1 MRVERMRDSI
11 PDIGT
16 ITTSAIRYAVCTQA
30 ISSVL
35 ADSPP
40 WIWVNE
46 LVTIWTSMIA
56 MNWPVPMA
64 KMPIQSRSRGVAS
77 EAAAGR
83 GSGGAVDGSL
93 SAAAGLRRAS
103 AIPARPP
110 RRSAL
115 ARVIVDL
122 RGSTKGPP
130 SGFGTKTQSRTPEGL
145 FQGKQGWQPS
155 AEVAGGVAQHLTS
168 GVKAAE

>member
-1 MRVERMRDSI
+1 MRVDSSRDKM

-16 ITTSAIRYAVCTQA
+16 ITTSAIKYAVWTQA

-46 LVTIWTSMIA
+46 LVTICTSMIA

-77 EAAAGR
+77 EATAGR
-83 GSGGAVDGSL
+83 GSGGAVDGNL
-93 SAAAGLRRAS
+93 SAAEGLRRAS
-103 AIPARPP
+103 AIPARPL
-110 RRSAL
+110 RRNAL

-130 SGFGTKTQSRTPEGL
+130 PAMEGDTQSRTPEAL
-145 FQGKQGWQPS
+145 FQAK
-155 AEVAGGVAQHLTS
+155 
-168 GVKAAE
+168 